1 MLPAPLVVAFEVL
14 PVKLFSRS
22 VLAPLSSL
30 FLLLASAC
38 GSGAGEP
45 GGTTTSTSSVG
56 GAMGTGGAGD
66 AQSSASAGG
75 SGGSGGANVEDLDTI
90 LNELRADTTGALTKH
105 AGTSGWPVP
114 VQGGHLFV
122 STDTTLSF
130 CAGDHDAWAGTAMKA
145 DMGFDWV
152 VLTVPVGEHYKF
164 TDKTTFLADPWARSY
179 NYDANGEIS
188 LVTPN
193 VAHLDRWPAIGDAVL
208 EPRTLRVWVP
218 NEAIKHELYVHDGQ
232 NLFNPDA
239 FNGGWHLQDTV
250 PAGMLLV
257 GIDNTAARMDEYTHV
272 PDVISGQTLG
282 GKGDAYAD
290 FLKNTVRPLI
300 KKQYGEP
307 GPVGV
312 LGSSLGGLIAFHI
325 ADHEP
330 GEYAFAG
337 SLSGTMGWGSIGA
350 GTHNETM
357 IERYQKHG
365 HQKTVLYLDSG
376 GQGPCSDTDGD
387 GIQDDSQTAG
397 DNYCENAQLRDVLY
411 GVGYTKD
418 KDFFYGFA
426 AGATHD
432 EAAWAARV
440 HTPFQIFNAL

>member
-1 MLPAPLVVAFEVL
+1 MLAAAPVLAFEVL
-14 PVKLFSRS
+14 LVKLFSRS

-38 GSGAGEP
+38 SSGTGGASGS
-45 GGTTTSTSSVG
+45 TTSTSAAG

-66 AQSSASAGG
+66 TTASTSSSTGT
-75 SGGSGGANVEDLDTI
+75 GGANVDDLDTV
-90 LNELRADTTGALTKH
+90 LGELRADTTGALTKH

-114 VQGGHLFV
+114 VNGGYLFV
-122 STDTTLSF
+122 NTDTTLGF
-130 CAGDHDAWAGTAMKA
+130 VAGDHDSWVGTAMKV

-152 VLTVPVGEHYKF
+152 VLTIPANEHYKF
-164 TDKTTFLADPWARSY
+164 TDKTTFAADPWARSY
-179 NYDANGEIS
+179 TYDANGEIS
-188 LVTPN
+188 LVAPSA
-193 VAHLDRWPAIGDAVL
+193 AHLDRWPAIGDAKL
-208 EPRTLRVWVP
+208 QPRTLRVWVP
-218 NEAIKHELYVHDGQ
+218 GEPIKHELYVHDGQ
-232 NLFNPDA
+232 NLFDPGA
-239 FNGGWHLQDTV
+239 FFGGWHLQDTV
-250 PAGMLLV
+250 PLGMLLV
-257 GIDNTAARMDEYTHV
+257 GIDNTSDRMDEYTQV
-272 PDVISGQTLG
+272 PDVIGGQTVG

-312 LGSSLGGLIAFHI
+312 LGSSLGGLISFHI

-330 GEYAFAG
+330 GEYAFAA

-350 GTHNETM
+350 GIHNETL
-357 IERYQKHG
+357 IERYGKHG
-365 HQKTVLYLDSG
+365 HQTTVLYLDSG
-376 GQGPCSDTDGD
+376 GEGPCSDSDGD

-426 AGATHD
+426 AGAMHN

-440 HTPFQIFNAL
+440 HTPFQIFDAL

>member
-1 MLPAPLVVAFEVL
+1 M
-14 PVKLFSRS
+14 KLFSRS
-22 VLAPLSSL
+22 VLAPLSSV

-38 GSGAGEP
+38 GPGAGEP
-45 GGTTTSTSSVG
+45 SGTATSTSSAG
-56 GAMGTGGAGD
+56 GAMGTGGADGTT
-66 AQSSASAGG
+66 SSAGG
-75 SGGSGGANVEDLDTI
+75 AGGGVSVDDLDTI
-90 LNELRADTTGALTKH
+90 LGELRADTPGALTKH

-114 VQGGHLFV
+114 VKGGHLFV
-122 STDTTLSF
+122 NTDLTLGF
-130 CAGDHDAWAGTAMKA
+130 VAGDHDSWAGTAMKA
-145 DMGFDWV
+145 DTGFEWV
-152 VLTVPVGEHYKF
+152 VLTVPVNEHYKF
-164 TDKTTFLADPWARSY
+164 TDKTTFTADPWARSY

-188 LVTPN
+188 LVGPN
-193 VAHLDRWPAIGDAVL
+193 TAHLDRWPAIGDAKL
-208 EPRTLRVWVP
+208 QPRTLRVWVP
-218 NEAIKHELYVHDGQ
+218 KEPIKHELYVHDGQ
-232 NLFNPDA
+232 NLFDPGA
-239 FNGGWHLQDTV
+239 FFGGWHLQDTV

-257 GIDNTAARMDEYTHV
+257 GIDNTSDRMDEYTHV
-272 PDVISGQTLG
+272 PDVIGGQTLG

-312 LGSSLGGLIAFHI
+312 LGSSLGGLISLHI
-325 ADHEP
+325 ADHHP
-330 GEYAFAG
+330 GEYAFAA

-350 GTHNETM
+350 GIHNETM

-365 HQKTVLYLDSG
+365 HQKTVLYVDSG
-376 GQGPCSDTDGD
+376 GEGPCSDSDSD

-418 KDFFYGFA
+418 TDFFYGYT
-426 AGATHD
+426 AGAMHN